1 MISRVLVRA
10 AAVAALATAAAA
22 CSMSPCTG
30 NPMTDP
36 VDCVQRGMNSGL
48 YERRVEERQAEARD
62 KQRQVELA
70 RAENER
76 LQADIADA
84 RARETALRGRIQ
96 AQKVELD
103 RMARELRSAAEAGR
117 MTPGESSLAQ
127 AQLDLLRQRQAALQQ
142 ANLQNREMQQKAES
156 LEREI
161 AVLKA
166 SLEKRKI

>member
-1 MISRVLVRA
+1 MKARHFIRSFA
-10 AAVAALATAAAA
+10 AAVLPTAVAA

-36 VDCVQRGMNSGL
+36 VDCVQRGVNSGL

-84 RARETALRGRIQ
+84 RAR
-96 AQKVELD
+96 
-103 RMARELRSAAEAGR
+103 
-117 MTPGESSLAQ
+117 
-127 AQLDLLRQRQAALQQ
+127 
-142 ANLQNREMQQKAES
+142 
-156 LEREI
+156 
-161 AVLKA
+161 
-166 SLEKRKI
+166 

>member
-1 MISRVLVRA
+1 VKARRLIRSLA
-10 AAVAALATAAAA
+10 AAVLPTAVVA

-36 VDCVQRGMNSGL
+36 VDCVQRGVNSGL

-84 RARETALRGRIQ
+84 RARETALRARIQ
-96 AQKVELD
+96 AQRVELD
-103 RMARELRSAAEAGR
+103 RMAREVRIAADAGR

-156 LEREI
+156 LEHEI